1 MSVLYLLTGIALLI
15 VLCYQGVK
23 PFTAVLIVSIV
34 VLLLNGM
41 NVYAGLSQIF
51 VGGFI
56 KFLSAYFFILILGS
70 LYGRLMSKSNFAKS
84 FAFWMIKVFGEKNVL
99 FVIIATSVVFSIV
112 GINAFIIFYVV
123 YPIGLVFCQEQNIS
137 KEVLVSAIWCFAFTM
152 GLPGALSINN
162 IICSGYL
169 GTNIL
174 TAGWLIGVIGSLV
187 TFALCILYTTRLNK
201 KYKENGVEF
210 VMGPMDH
217 LYLSKLEED
226 EVLPGVGKSVI
237 PLISV
242 AALSIGISQFYDSVF
257 GVIMG
262 MSISCVIII
271 MLDWKHIKKSIFH
284 TINEGL
290 WEGFTPLITISALVG
305 FGAIMQSTVGFQE
318 IIEYALSL
326 KINNYLKVFVS
337 TNILVGITG
346 SLSGGLTIF
355 MEALAQ
361 PLMDLGVSP
370 ELFHRI
376 AAMSCIGMD
385 SLPHSAGIIG
395 QLAIVQLSLK
405 QAYKHAFFLTVIST
419 LIGALVATSLAILLY

>member
-1 MSVLYLLTGIALLI
+1 MSVFYLLIGISILI

-23 PFTAVLIVSIV
+23 PFTAVLIASIV

-41 NVYAGLSQIF
+41 NVYTGLTEVF
-51 VGGFI
+51 VGGFT
-56 KFLSAYFFILILGS
+56 KFVTSYIFILILGS

-84 FAFWMIKVFGEKNVL
+84 FALWLIKVFGEKNVL
-99 FVIIATSVVFSIV
+99 FVIIATSVIFSIA

-123 YPIGLVFCQEQNIS
+123 YPIGLVFCQQQNIS

-169 GTNIL
+169 GTNML
-174 TAGWLIGVIGSLV
+174 TAGWLIGIIGSLV
-187 TFALCILYTTRLNK
+187 TFALCVWYTTRLK
-201 KYKENGVEF
+201 RKYAANGIEF
-210 VMGPMDH
+210 EMGPKDH
-217 LYLSKLEED
+217 LYLSQLDED
-226 EVLPGVGKSVI
+226 EVLPSAGISVI
-237 PLISV
+237 PLITV
-242 AALSIGISQFYDSVF
+242 AALSIGISQFYDSIF
-257 GVIMG
+257 GVIIG

-271 MLDWKHIKKSIFH
+271 ILDWKHIKEGIFS

-290 WEGFTPLITISALVG
+290 FEGFTPLITISALVG
-305 FGAIMQSTVGFQE
+305 FGAIIQSTVGFQE
-318 IIEYALSL
+318 IIAYALSL

-337 TNILVGITG
+337 TNMLVGITG

-395 QLAIVQLSLK
+395 QLAIVQLTLK
-405 QAYKHAFFLTVIST
+405 QAYKHAFFLTVIAT
-419 LIGALVATSLAILLY
+419 MVGALVATILAMLLY